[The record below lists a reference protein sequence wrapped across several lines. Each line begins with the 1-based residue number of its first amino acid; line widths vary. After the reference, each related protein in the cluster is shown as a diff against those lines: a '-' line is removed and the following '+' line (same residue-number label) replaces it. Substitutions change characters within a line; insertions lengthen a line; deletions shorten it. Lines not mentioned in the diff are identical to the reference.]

1 MLRSS
6 TWKKMTDFCHMSG
19 AQEYIGDTHT
29 QLHFLNNT
37 KMTMMRGGFGTDGK
51 AMADQLLPLSN
62 NFLLHVRAVDMDDFV
77 AHET

>member
-19 AQEYIGDTHT
+19 AQEYSIGDTHT

-62 NFLLHVRAVDMDDFV
+62 NFLLH
-77 AHET
+77 E